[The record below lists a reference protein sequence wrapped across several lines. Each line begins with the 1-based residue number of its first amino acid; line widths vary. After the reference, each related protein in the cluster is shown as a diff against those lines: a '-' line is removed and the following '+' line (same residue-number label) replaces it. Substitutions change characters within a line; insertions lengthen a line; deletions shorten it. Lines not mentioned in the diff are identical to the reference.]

1 MISDEKDRHKRL
13 VELNVIETCI
23 NIFKAGVVQKKR
35 LETTKLYGSPYPR
48 IHALVYDPK
57 TGMLTKLPINF
68 SRVMS
73 GFKHIYELYETAQS
87 NPFF

>member
-1 MISDEKDRHKRL
+1 MISDEDDRHRRL

-23 NIFKAGVVQKKR
+23 NVFKAGVVQRKR
-35 LETTKLYGSPYPR
+35 LESMKLNGSPSPR

-57 TGMLTKLPINF
+57 TGLLTKLPINF

-73 GFKHIYELYETAQS
+73 GIKHIYELYESSQ
-87 NPFF
+87 NQFV

>member
-1 MISDEKDRHKRL
+1 MISDEDDRHRRL

-23 NIFKAGVVQKKR
+23 NVFKAGVVQKKR
-35 LETTKLYGSPYPR
+35 LESMKLTGSPSPR

-57 TGMLTKLPINF
+57 TGHLTKLPINF

-73 GFKHIYELYETAQS
+73 GIKHIYELYESAQ
-87 NPFF
+87 NQFV